1 MPVPVSSVLGSIT
14 GSKPR
19 KTFVKAH
26 HLSTKRNVGTT
37 RAIAKPTAV
46 APTLFGNQ
54 NLVRPTDTYNESQ
67 FSGGPKR

>member
-1 MPVPVSSVLGSIT
+1 MLVSSVLGSFINNSGNT
-14 GSKPR
+14 R
-19 KTFVKAH
+19 LLKAP

-54 NLVRPTDTYNESQ
+54 NLVRPTDIYNSSQ
-67 FSGGPKR
+67 FGGGPKR

>member
-1 MPVPVSSVLGSIT
+1 MPVPVSSVLGSFTCIKP
-14 GSKPR
+14 SK
-19 KTFVKAH
+19 TIAKAP

-54 NLVRPTDTYNESQ
+54 NLVRPTDIYNSSQ
-67 FSGGPKR
+67 FGGGPKR